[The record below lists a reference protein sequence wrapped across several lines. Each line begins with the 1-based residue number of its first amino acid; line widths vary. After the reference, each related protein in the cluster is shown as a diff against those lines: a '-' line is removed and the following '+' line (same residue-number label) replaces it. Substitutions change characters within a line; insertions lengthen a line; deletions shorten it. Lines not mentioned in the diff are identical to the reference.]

1 MNPEDELAEMI
12 ERCPEHGNRTEAW
25 PECRC
30 AAAREAVVWPAAHN
44 PAARLREAAALI
56 RKRAADATPGPWRP
70 ADTHLGR
77 YGYAATVL
85 SGQGNATD
93 LRAWLPSMSHEPW
106 DETRNVWADA
116 TWIALM
122 HPGIGE
128 ALATW
133 LEYVAD
139 MAVSVTKHRP
149 DAATTAAPW
158 LAPALA
164 LADAILGEV
173 TR

>member
-1 MNPEDELAEMI
+1 VNPEPTA
-12 ERCPEHGNRTEAW
+12 PG
-25 PECRC
+25 
-30 AAAREAVVWPAAHN
+30 
-44 PAARLREAAALI
+44 PAARLREAATLI
-56 RKRAADATPGPWRP
+56 RKHAEAATPGPWRQH
-70 ADTHLGR
+70 DTHLGQ

-85 SGQGNATD
+85 SGDGNTTE

-133 LEYVAD
+133 LDNEAESSLETKTPVA
-139 MAVSVTKHRP
+139 AE
-149 DAATTAAPW
+149 
-158 LAPALA
+158 ALA
-164 LADAILGEV
+164 LADQILGTPAPEAAV
-173 TR
+173 DGG